1 MADQGQSLDMGVLLR
16 YVLELI
22 LAWVVWRFISGT
34 LQQLFGERR
43 STPEPRLY
51 TDPRTVRRPAVTG
64 EMARD
69 PVCGMFVSTE
79 LSQRLQHHGQTL
91 HFCSRECMERY
102 QKQGPEPRA
111 HGWG

>member
-1 MADQGQSLDMGVLLR
+1 MGVLLR

-22 LAWVVWRFISGT
+22 LAWVVWRFIGGA
-34 LQQLFGERR
+34 LQQVFSERR
-43 STPEPRLY
+43 RTSEPRLY
-51 TDPRTVRRPAVTG
+51 TDPSKVRRPAVTG

-102 QKQGPEPRA
+102 QKQGTGTRG
-111 HGWG
+111 H

>member
-1 MADQGQSLDMGVLLR
+1 MGTLLR

-22 LAWVVWRFISGT
+22 LVWVVWRFINRA

-43 STPEPRLY
+43 NTPEPRLY
-51 TDPRTVRRPAVTG
+51 TDPSKARRPAVTG

-69 PVCGMFVSTE
+69 PVCGMFVSTQ

-91 HFCSRECMERY
+91 HFCSRECMEKY
-102 QKQGPEPRA
+102 QKLGS
-111 HGWG
+111 GTSG